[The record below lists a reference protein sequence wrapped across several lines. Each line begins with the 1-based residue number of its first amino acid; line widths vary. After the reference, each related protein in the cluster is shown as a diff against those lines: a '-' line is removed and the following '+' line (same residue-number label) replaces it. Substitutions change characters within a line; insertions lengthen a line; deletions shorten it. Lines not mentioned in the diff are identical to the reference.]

1 MWDCGGSNAFKSL
14 FRPIARPPL
23 TCVTNLTYA
32 YTDLPSLFSANFKI
46 STQNDFSSSHIIIH
60 ISIFKKKINKR
71 NYGLEIMRVER
82 HVDFGFFLRS
92 RQSTSSPDSA
102 GRPRMRPIH
111 HSLPTLVGT
120 QKSQGHHPGQELGR
134 CISQY

>member
-1 MWDCGGSNAFKSL
+1 MWDFRGSNAFKSP
-14 FRPIARPPL
+14 FRPITRPPL

-32 YTDLPSLFSANFKI
+32 YTDLPSLFLQILKYQLKMI
-46 STQNDFSSSHIIIH
+46 SPPLTLLYTFLYL
-60 ISIFKKKINKR
+60 KKINKR

-120 QKSQGHHPGQELGR
+120 QKSQGHHAGQELGR